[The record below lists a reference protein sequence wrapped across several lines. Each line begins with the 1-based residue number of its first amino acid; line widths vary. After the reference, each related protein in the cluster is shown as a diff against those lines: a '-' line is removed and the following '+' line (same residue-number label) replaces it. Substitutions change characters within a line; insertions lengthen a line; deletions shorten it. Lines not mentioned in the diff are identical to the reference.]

1 MKLEHFSIFQLGI
14 FAGGLSSFVSED
26 TEITKNDEPNANA
39 GLSLKLLNHQ
49 VILLFSEIFSLLDK
63 ICMKFT
69 TFFSC
74 ALWCSLTQWEN

>member
-1 MKLEHFSIFQLGI
+1 MYQNRIFYKFQLGI

-49 VILLFSEIFSLLDK
+49 VILFLIV
-63 ICMKFT
+63 
-69 TFFSC
+69 FFY
-74 ALWCSLTQWEN
+74 